1 MKSLNNPVLFRE
13 KKICF
18 ETEEQKENKKMN
30 VFTKLILKDL
40 IKNKIKYS
48 ELYVKDLKT
57 VVASKY

>member
-40 IKNKIKYS
+40 IKNKIK
-48 ELYVKDLKT
+48 LARNQFFVL
-57 VVASKY
+57 ASL